1 MAATALNVEDVG
13 GVTVVGFRDASM
25 LDMVTIQRVSRE
37 LYDVVEGQGKRKI
50 ALDFKEVRFLAS
62 QALGML
68 LTLRRKA
75 EAAGATVVI
84 CGLRPELARVF
95 HLTNLDRM
103 FDFLDTSAE
112 AITKL
117 GGTPPT

>member
-1 MAATALNVEDVG
+1 MAATALNVEEVG
-13 GVTVVGFRDASM
+13 GVTVVGFRDAAM
-25 LDMVTIQRVSRE
+25 LDAVTIQRVSRE
-37 LYDVVEGQGKRKI
+37 LYDVVEGQGRRKVVL
-50 ALDFKEVRFLAS
+50 AFKEVRFLAS
-62 QALGML
+62 QALGVL

-75 EAAGATVVI
+75 EAVGAKVVI

-95 HLTNLDRM
+95 HITNLDRM
-103 FDFLDTSAE
+103 FDFLDTRDE